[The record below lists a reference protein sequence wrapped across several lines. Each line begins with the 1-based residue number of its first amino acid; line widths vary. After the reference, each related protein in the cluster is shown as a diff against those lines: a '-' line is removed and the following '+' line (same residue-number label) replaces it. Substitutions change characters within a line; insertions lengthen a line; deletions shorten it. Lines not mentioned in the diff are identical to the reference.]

1 MDTRA
6 VINLHF
12 GGARQISIP
21 GLQAK
26 VAAALRHAGKD
37 KEALSILL
45 RDPLVLD
52 NGFIKSHLELN
63 DITGYHPPFVSF
75 DEAKTLQG
83 QDGILFAESS
93 ISFSRMS
100 DEAIEELADFWLNG
114 LWHAWHEYL
123 DLNPGA
129 KPDWMDDNDL
139 EADIRLKTGYAK
151 EQGPLSL
158 WMVQEYI
165 ENHTPFFTTYV
176 GDQWADM
183 VIISPKFF
191 DDWANRVL
199 GSDDD
204 DWMVV

>member
-12 GGARQISIP
+12 GGAQQISIP

-52 NGFIKSHLELN
+52 NGSIKSNLELN
-63 DITGYHPPFVSF
+63 DITGYQPPFVSF

-93 ISFSRMS
+93 NSFSRMQ
-100 DEAIEELADFWLNG
+100 DYEIAELAEHWMDG
-114 LWHAWHEYL
+114 LEGAWYDYVERI
-123 DLNPGA
+123 DA
-129 KPDWMDDNDL
+129 PDWMDDGDL
-139 EADIRLKTGYAK
+139 EADIRLKTGYVK
-151 EQGPLSL
+151 ENGPLSL
-158 WMVQEYI
+158 WMIQEYI

-176 GDQWADM
+176 GDEWADM

-191 DDWANRVL
+191 NDWANRVL

>member
-6 VINLHF
+6 VINRHF

-52 NGFIKSHLELN
+52 NGSIKSNLELN
-63 DITGYHPPFVSF
+63 DITGYQPPFVSF

-93 ISFSRMS
+93 KSFSRMQDYEIS
-100 DEAIEELADFWLNG
+100 NLSFAWMEG
-114 LWHAWHEYL
+114 LEGAWYDYVEDYISS
-123 DLNPGA
+123 
-129 KPDWMDDNDL
+129 PDWMDDGDL

>member
-12 GGARQISIP
+12 GGSRHISIP

-26 VAAALRHAGKD
+26 VAAALRHAGND

-52 NGFIKSHLELN
+52 NGSIKSNLELN
-63 DITGYHPPFVSF
+63 DITGYQPPFVSF

-93 ISFSRMS
+93 NSFSRMS
-100 DEAIEELADFWLNG
+100 DEEIAELAEHWMDG
-114 LWHAWHEYL
+114 LEGAWYDYVEDYISS
-123 DLNPGA
+123 
-129 KPDWMDDNDL
+129 PDWMDDGDL

>member
-6 VINLHF
+6 VINRHF

-52 NGFIKSHLELN
+52 NGSIKSNLELN
-63 DITGYHPPFVSF
+63 DITGYQPPFVSF

-93 ISFSRMS
+93 KSFSRMQDYEIS
-100 DEAIEELADFWLNG
+100 NLPFAWMEG
-114 LWHAWHEYL
+114 LEGAWYDYVEDYISS
-123 DLNPGA
+123 
-129 KPDWMDDNDL
+129 PDWMDDGDL

>member
-6 VINLHF
+6 IINRHF

-37 KEALSILL
+37 KEAWSILL

-52 NGFIKSHLELN
+52 NGSIKSNLELN
-63 DITGYHPPFVSF
+63 DITGYQPPFVSF

-93 ISFSRMS
+93 KSFSRMQDYEIS
-100 DEAIEELADFWLNG
+100 NLSFVWMEG
-114 LWHAWHEYL
+114 LEGAWYDYVEDYISS
-123 DLNPGA
+123 
-129 KPDWMDDNDL
+129 PDWMDDGDL

>member
-6 VINLHF
+6 VINRHF

-52 NGFIKSHLELN
+52 NGSIKSNLELN
-63 DITGYHPPFVSF
+63 DITGYQPPFVSF

-93 ISFSRMS
+93 NSFSRMQDYEIS
-100 DEAIEELADFWLNG
+100 NLPFAWMEG
-114 LWHAWHEYL
+114 LEGAWYDYVEDYISS
-123 DLNPGA
+123 
-129 KPDWMDDNDL
+129 PDWMDDGDL

-158 WMVQEYI
+158 WMIQEYI